1 MFISAKG
8 ALTHVRATDTISGKS
23 RLHNFIPSKYGGDD
37 MKINETRLVLAGA
50 AILYAAAA
58 SVHFG
63 WLTSGYEHSQ
73 AGTAETVI
81 AAVLFGGLLV
91 SFLKPVWTRVAAI
104 VVQSFAVLL
113 TFVGL
118 FTIAIGVGPR
128 TGPDLILHACML
140 ALLFFGLYMTIRSDG
155 THKVPLTGPSLRPR

>member
-1 MFISAKG
+1 M
-8 ALTHVRATDTISGKS
+8 GKLQLS
-23 RLHNFIPSKYGGDD
+23 NFIPSKYGGDD

-50 AILYAAAA
+50 AVLYAAAA

-63 WLTSGYEHSQ
+63 WLTSSYEHSK

-81 AAVLFGGLLV
+81 AAVLFGGLLI
-91 SFLKPVWTRVAAI
+91 SFIKPLWTRFTAI
-104 VVQSFAVLL
+104 VVQTFAVLF

-140 ALLFFGLYMTIRSDG
+140 ALLLFGLYTTVRSQG
-155 THKVPLTGPSLRPR
+155 THNVPLTGPSLRPR

>member
-1 MFISAKG
+1 
-8 ALTHVRATDTISGKS
+8 
-23 RLHNFIPSKYGGDD
+23 

-50 AILYAAAA
+50 ALLYAAAG

-73 AGTAETVI
+73 AGTAESVI
-81 AAVLFGGLLV
+81 AAVLFGGLLL
-91 SFLKPVWTRVAAI
+91 SFVKPLWTRVAAI
-104 VVQSFAVLL
+104 AVQIFAVLF

-128 TGPDLILHACML
+128 TGPDLLLHAAML
-140 ALLFFGLYMTIRSDG
+140 ALLFFGLYMSIRKHG
-155 THKVPLTGPSLRPR
+155 GHNVPLTGPSLRPR